1 MLSLMKVS
9 RLILTVAAL
18 LTTAGQPADACT
30 CVRNN
35 NWTLKDE
42 LNSVSLA
49 VKGKVLSVTDYRDS
63 ESAWPQ
69 KLYKLVIENRYKS
82 PLNTPD
88 TVSIITGQDGA
99 TCGYGF
105 KLGKEYIVYATNWE
119 PKNTINKATAVNP
132 PGMFYTSICSL
143 TKESNQKE
151 LAQLNRLVH

>member
-1 MLSLMKVS
+1 MKVS

-18 LTTAGQPADACT
+18 LTTAGLPADACT

-35 NWTLKDE
+35 NWTIKDE

-49 VKGKVLSVTDYRDS
+49 VKGKVFSVTDYRDS

-69 KLYKLVIENRYKS
+69 KLVKLVIEKKYKS

-88 TVSIITGQDGA
+88 TVSIIMGQDGA

-119 PKNTINKATAVNP
+119 PKNTISKATAVNP
-132 PGMFYTSICSL
+132 PGMFYTSICRL